1 MSFTRLAFLKSWLSN
16 TDFPTLE
23 ESESKVREDFQ
34 YHPDAIKEYLN
45 NVFLREM
52 ENSGADSIGTSDGRS
67 VGKFLE
73 DLQTYSRELNDA
85 IQELASGGAP
95 DAFKASKVPFAENE
109 WANGKLIIAQGDH
122 KRKNDAFVYSI
133 RALDNGKYVSDS
145 WHGACTNVVYDA
157 ATGDIT
163 LEAEEPYSGEI
174 VFYGL

>member
-52 ENSGADSIGTSDGRS
+52 ENNGADSIGTSDGRS
-67 VGKFLE
+67 VDQFLA
-73 DLQTYSRELNDA
+73 YLNTRAEEIDEA
-85 IQELASGGAP
+85 IKSIASGGAP

-109 WANGKLIIAQGDH
+109 WDNGKLIIAQGDH

-145 WHGACTNVVYDA
+145 WHGACTNVVYDV
-157 ATGDIT
+157 ATGGIT